1 MEVNDQEMIKSV
13 ILSIHQVANDHP
25 EMLDVVLTDTVLIWA
40 INDLDQKM
48 QQISKNLISEKEKT
62 NFENSSSKEFNE
74 DLIVLNERTLLSYY
88 KLYKR
93 YEQIM
98 LSRNI
103 DIEIQTDIT
112 IVENLLPEDGLLEIT
127 AQRNK

>member
-1 MEVNDQEMIKSV
+1 MENKDQAMIKNV
-13 ILSIHQVANDHP
+13 ILSMHQVASDHP
-25 EMLDVVLTDTVLIWA
+25 EMLDAVLTNPVLTWTIT
-40 INDLDQKM
+40 DLDQKM
-48 QQISKNLISEKEKT
+48 QQTSKILISEKEISSFK
-62 NFENSSSKEFNE
+62 NSSSKEFNE